1 MERLYRYLS
10 KAVHIQYGNC
20 LDRTSMMTM
29 RKGSQES
36 VKAYV
41 QTLLKTGGICI

>member
-1 MERLYRYLS
+1 MERLDRCLY
-10 KAVHIQYGNC
+10 KAIQIQYGNC

-29 RKGSQES
+29 KKRSQES

-41 QTLLKTGGICI
+41 QRWRDETTNV